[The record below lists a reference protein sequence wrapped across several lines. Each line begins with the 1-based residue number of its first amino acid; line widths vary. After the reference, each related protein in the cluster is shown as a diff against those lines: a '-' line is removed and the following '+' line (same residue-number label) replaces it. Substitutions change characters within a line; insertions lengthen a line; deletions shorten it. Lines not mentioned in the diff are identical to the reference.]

1 MYLLQ
6 LSLNVIHVLV
16 TIIADQSKIAVQ
28 DRFVTRKPRIGDFLV
43 FSFASEKVHKVNN
56 DTRDHDHF
64 QVVTLPIGPQV
75 HWDVGDLDRLGN
87 LGFGFR
93 FGLFFGTATFKKNRE
108 KLGKTKR
115 FCIKKFGLK
124 KKKKKKNPENN
135 S

>member
-16 TIIADQSKIAVQ
+16 TIITDQSKIAVQ

-87 LGFGFR
+87 FGFSFR
-93 FGLFFGTATFKKNRE
+93 FGLFFGTAT
-108 KLGKTKR
+108 
-115 FCIKKFGLK
+115 LK
-124 KKKKKKNPENN
+124 K
-135 S
+135 